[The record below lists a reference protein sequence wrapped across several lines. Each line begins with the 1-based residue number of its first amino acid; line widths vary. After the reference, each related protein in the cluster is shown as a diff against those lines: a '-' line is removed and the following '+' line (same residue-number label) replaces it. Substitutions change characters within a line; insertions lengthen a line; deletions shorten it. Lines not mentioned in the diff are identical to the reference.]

1 MNEELKFKKDKNG
14 NFSFIIDGYEIKGKS
29 EKDIYSIT
37 FKNSAGYIVTSE
49 INKDIAFAFIESKRQ
64 RSRENYFDREYSNE
78 FISTSISKSL
88 DDVIQDISVEE
99 SFIKKEENKNINEA
113 MDSLSEIQRKRIEKH
128 IINEVP
134 VTEMAL
140 VEKTNRQRIYKSIR
154 LGIKK
159 IRKLFKKN

>member
-14 NFSFIIDGYEIKGKS
+14 NFSFIIDGYEIKGNS

-99 SFIKKEENKNINEA
+99 SFIVLIP
-113 MDSLSEIQRKRIEKH
+113 I
-128 IINEVP
+128 
-134 VTEMAL
+134 T
-140 VEKTNRQRIYKSIR
+140 
-154 LGIKK
+154 
-159 IRKLFKKN
+159 

>member
-14 NFSFIIDGYEIKGKS
+14 NFSFIIDGYEIKGNS

-88 DDVIQDISVEE
+88 DDVIQDIFVEE

>member
-14 NFSFIIDGYEIKGKS
+14 NFSFIIDGYEIKGNS

-140 VEKTNRQRIYKSIR
+140 VEKTNKQRIYKSIR